1 MTKEEEEKK
10 RKEEQEKL
18 EHEEYLKLKESF
30 SVEGEGS
37 GEQAMQEEVANMLE
51 FIQLAYKSLKNIS
64 FSTLVFC
71 EPTVNTKVNGK
82 LIANSS

>member
-1 MTKEEEEKK
+1 MTQEEEEKK

-37 GEQAMQEEVANMLE
+37 GEQALQEEVAITLE
-51 FIQLAYKSLKNIS
+51 FVQFVYTSHQKFQPLNSCL
-64 FSTLVFC
+64 F
-71 EPTVNTKVNGK
+71 VN
-82 LIANSS
+82 LIL

>member
-1 MTKEEEEKK
+1 MIKEEEEKK

-37 GEQAMQEEVANMLE
+37 GEQSLQEEVAIMLE
-51 FIQLAYKSLKNIS
+51 LVQFAYKSQQKYKPL
-64 FSTLVFC
+64 
-71 EPTVNTKVNGK
+71 
-82 LIANSS
+82 NSCLL